1 MSLLSV
7 HFIRVLSL
15 LTRNFLFFLV
25 LLDVVL
31 VSVES
36 VDPSLDAAQV
46 ERVAALLAAPDG
58 RLLIDRVRANSALM
72 SRT

>member
-1 MSLLSV
+1 MSLLPI
-7 HFIRVLSL
+7 HFIRVFGPLI
-15 LTRNFLFFLV
+15 RNLLFFLV

-58 RLLIDRVRANSALM
+58 RLLIDRV
-72 SRT
+72 